1 MFKIAVLASTKGTDL
16 QAIIDEMKAGKMPG
30 IELSVVISNKEDC
43 YNLLHVQT
51 LEMLPLQPPSANPLE
66 TAKGLM
72 RCLQLYSTVMNRTD
86 LACGLHDW
94 KNKNK
99 GDREEFIK
107 SKQFKTCG
115 DYEAY
120 KLRNEYAFKFMQ
132 IAHLIALEEGFSE
145 EILYLHNDKQFDTY
159 FAMILE
165 FSKSDKFGDESNLS
179 DEEKE
184 KEIKNLPIP
193 AADISICMDYRDYID
208 SIYKK

>member
-1 MFKIAVLASTKGTDL
+1 MKRTSLVLSIL
-16 QAIIDEMKAGKMPG
+16 LMLFAGG
-30 IELSVVISNKEDC
+30 VIGETNEEVK
-43 YNLLHVQT
+43 Y
-51 LEMLPLQPPSANPLE
+51 EMLPLQPPSANPLE

-72 RCLQLYSTVMNRTD
+72 SCLQLYSTVMNRID

-132 IAHLIALEEGFSE
+132 IAHLIALEEGFAKE
-145 EILYLHNDKQFDTY
+145 LLYLHNDEQIDAYHELNQELFNLGNK
-159 FAMILE
+159 L
-165 FSKSDKFGDESNLS
+165 KSLGD
-179 DEEKE
+179 DEELQELNK
-184 KEIKNLPIP
+184 IP
-193 AADISICMDYRDYID
+193 FFTDLSICMDYRDYID